1 MQILLSLIRQ
11 KSFKGRGQ
19 NYDVME
25 WTQEDLIQD
34 IIDQYERHLHFLSLV
49 RSPE

>member
-1 MQILLSLIRQ
+1 MDWTSDDLL
-11 KSFKGRGQ
+11 
-19 NYDVME
+19 
-25 WTQEDLIQD
+25 QD

>member
-1 MQILLSLIRQ
+1 
-11 KSFKGRGQ
+11 
-19 NYDVME
+19 ME

-34 IIDQYERHLHFLSLV
+34 IIDQYERHLHFLNLV